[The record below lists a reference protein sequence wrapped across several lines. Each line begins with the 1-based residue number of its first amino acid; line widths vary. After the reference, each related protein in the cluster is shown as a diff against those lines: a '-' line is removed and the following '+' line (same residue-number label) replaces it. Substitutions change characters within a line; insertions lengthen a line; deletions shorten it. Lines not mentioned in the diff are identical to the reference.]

1 MISPPPQKR
10 EHFQSARICSDLPT
24 LPPAKCLLYAS
35 CLVPRCQES
44 SLKVW
49 EHLKP
54 INTKEPRQLP
64 LSRPRTGFSPTC
76 RQSCCLPHV
85 PSVPSANRDRNCQ
98 HFLRTYC
105 APGTIP
111 STLRELTHLLPKP
124 HGICWR
130 ERNAL
135 AQIPTWFLL
144 PISSYAVKLT

>member
-1 MISPPPQKR
+1 MPGVLSQSVGAPQTYKYQGTKAAPPEQAT
-10 EHFQSARICSDLPT
+10 HWLLPY
-24 LPPAKCLLYAS
+24 LPA
-35 CLVPRCQES
+35 
-44 SLKVW
+44 
-49 EHLKP
+49 
-54 INTKEPRQLP
+54 
-64 LSRPRTGFSPTC
+64 
-76 RQSCCLPHV
+76 QSCCLPHV

-98 HFLRTYC
+98 HFLSTYC